1 MNFPRDPH
9 LLRYGVGRSVSYRLI
24 MSIKGEHME
33 NDTEKNILAFLLFS
47 FSFIHFHE
55 YVSSKIFMLFWL
67 QELK

>member
-9 LLRYGVGRSVSYRLI
+9 LLRYGVGRGVSYRLI

-47 FSFIHFHE
+47 FILE
-55 YVSSKIFMLFWL
+55 AVSYIFMNM
-67 QELK
+67 

>member
-47 FSFIHFHE
+47 FILE
-55 YVSSKIFMLFWL
+55 AVSYIFMNM
-67 QELK
+67 